1 VNLHEPI
8 AVGLTQLRTNKLRSL
23 LTILGILIGVG
34 SVVGIVS
41 IGEGLRRTV
50 VSEFDKVGG
59 SSLIFLAPPREW
71 ERKGGRWVRRP
82 WVDRLKEQDIHA
94 IVTECPKVKRVLPF
108 VGGAVQIRY
117 RKAAAEGQLR
127 GTSPGYEEAMDWK
140 VKRGRF
146 ISYRDTESWRKVV
159 VVGAKVGDDLFG
171 KEDPIG
177 REVKVNGMRHVVI
190 GVMEPKQV
198 FGNDW
203 GDQVILPI
211 TTMQKRMTGRDY
223 YDLLFIYVDGPENV
237 RETVS
242 IIQRVIRRNHAH
254 GSEFVIQS
262 GESQLESIDR
272 IITIMKMVAG
282 GVAGISLLVGGI
294 GIMNIMLVSVTERT
308 REIGIRKAV
317 GAKRRH
323 ILAQF
328 IVESVVLS
336 VFGGVVGIAFGIGLG
351 FGISTVIAQ
360 YTEIPFP
367 SVVSYSSVGLAI
379 AFSAAIGI
387 FFGVYPAVRAAR
399 LDPVEALRY
408 E

>member
-1 VNLHEPI
+1 MNLREPI
-8 AVGLTQLRTNKLRSL
+8 AVGLAQLRANKLRSL

-59 SSLIFLAPPREW
+59 SSLIWVAPPREW
-71 ERKGGRWVRRP
+71 ERKGGRWVRRS
-82 WVDRLKEQDIHA
+82 WVDRLKEQDIAA
-94 IVTECPKVKRVLPF
+94 IQAECPNVKSDLPF
-108 VGGAVQIRY
+108 VGGGAQVRF
-117 RKAAAEGQLR
+117 RKAASDGQLR
-127 GTSPGYEEAMDWK
+127 GTSPGYDEAMDWD
-140 VKRGRF
+140 VAQGRF
-146 ISYRDTESWRKVV
+146 ISYRDIQSWRKVC
-159 VVGAKVGDDLFG
+159 VVGAKVKDDLFG
-171 KEDPIG
+171 RDDAIG
-177 REVKVNGMRHVVI
+177 REVKINGMRYVVV
-190 GVMEPKQV
+190 GVMESKQA

-203 GDQVILPI
+203 GDQVIVPI

-223 YDLLFIYVDGPENV
+223 YDVMFVYVDGPEHV
-237 RETVS
+237 RETVQT
-242 IIQRVIRRNHAH
+242 IQRVIRRNHAH
-254 GSEFVIQS
+254 GGEFIIRS
-262 GESQLESIDR
+262 AESQLEDIER
-272 IITIMKMVAG
+272 VITIMKLVAG

-336 VFGGVVGIAFGIGLG
+336 VFGGVVGIAFGIALG
-351 FGISTVIAQ
+351 VGISTFIAQ
-360 YTEIPFP
+360 YTEFPFP
-367 SVVSYSSVGLAI
+367 SAVSYESVALALG
-379 AFSAAIGI
+379 FSAVIGI